1 MPSNALIVVHKLIR
15 SDLFELS
22 GQLSR
27 AGAEDAEA
35 VSQAFDTL
43 CALLE
48 EHAAKEDMGLAP
60 QLDEATATRMKADHV
75 LLDDTIEQLTKR
87 ARALIA
93 CDAATRELRLAAL
106 CLDFH
111 AFIAAYL
118 KHLDDEERTML
129 PQLGERV
136 PSIAMVAMNAAT
148 LPPAERSAFLGKLLA
163 HVTPSE
169 RRTIEQTLSEVLDAA
184 Q

>member
-27 AGAEDAEA
+27 AGAQDAEA
-35 VSQAFDTL
+35 VSRSFDAL

-48 EHAAKEDMGLAP
+48 EHAAKENMGIAP
-60 QLDEATATRMKADHV
+60 QLDEATAARMTADHV
-75 LLDDTIEQLTKR
+75 LLDDSLEQLKR
-87 ARALIA
+87 RVHALLA
-93 CDAATRELRLAAL
+93 CDEATRETRLAGL

-111 AFIAAYL
+111 AFVASYL

-129 PQLGERV
+129 PLLGERV
-136 PSIAMVAMNAAT
+136 PPLTMVARNAAS
-148 LPPAERSAFLGKLLA
+148 LPLTQRAAFLDKLLA
-163 HVTPSE
+163 LVTPSE
-169 RRTIEQTLSEVLDAA
+169 RQSIERALAQALDAA

>member
-27 AGAEDAEA
+27 AGAGDVGA
-35 VSQAFDTL
+35 VSRSFDAL

-48 EHAAKEDMGLAP
+48 EHAAKENAGLAP
-60 QLDEATATRMKADHV
+60 QLDDATAARMTADHV
-75 LLDDTIEQLTKR
+75 LLDDTIEQLKKR
-87 ARALIA
+87 AQGLLS
-93 CDAATRELRLAAL
+93 CDAATRETRLAGL

-111 AFIAAYL
+111 AFVAAYL

-129 PQLGERV
+129 PLLGERV

-148 LPPAERSAFLGKLLA
+148 LPLAERSAFLDKLLA
-163 HVTPSE
+163 RVTPSE
-169 RRTIEQTLSEVLDAA
+169 RSTIEQALAQALDAA

>member
-22 GQLSR
+22 SQLSR
-27 AGAEDAEA
+27 AGADDAEA
-35 VSQAFDTL
+35 VSRSFDAL

-75 LLDDTIEQLTKR
+75 LLEDTFEQLTKR
-87 ARALIA
+87 ARALIS
-93 CDAATRELRLAAL
+93 CDAATRETRLERL
-106 CLDFH
+106 CLDYH
-111 AFIAAYL
+111 AFVAAYL
-118 KHLDDEERTML
+118 EHLDDEERTML
-129 PQLGERV
+129 PLLGERV

-148 LPPAERSAFLGKLLA
+148 LPPAERSVFLGKLLA

-169 RRTIEQTLSEVLDAA
+169 RRTIEHALSEALDAA